1 MKSIQIRNAKI
12 IDGINEFPNISNV
25 YIENGYIREIS
36 IKNKSADL
44 IIDAD
49 GKKLVPGFVDAHI
62 HIESTF
68 ATPLEF
74 SKVAIKN
81 GTLAVIADP
90 HEIANVMGTDGI
102 DMFLKLAEEAL
113 IDVYVAIPSCVP
125 ATEFDTNGAGKLT
138 AKDLSKYV
146 TEDRV
151 VSLGEV
157 MSNYDLIN
165 GDKDLIEKIKK
176 FSSKKIDGHTAGLSE
191 NKLEEY
197 IKAGINNDHES
208 ISANTVEQLVQ
219 LGATPFIRE
228 GSATKNLEDIITGT
242 KDKDILKQCC
252 FCTDDKHL
260 KDLKEFGHINYNVS
274 KSIDLGVDEKI
285 AISMASANAYDHYK
299 IKKKGQ
305 VKEGYIANLV
315 LFDDL
320 YKKADIVI
328 KDGMVVVENGE
339 LIENLKNKKS
349 QYSEFANTVK
359 VNKVHLKE
367 ENWKG
372 KKKCIVLVD
381 KQIVTEISEIDK
393 VEEYNYLAVIE
404 RYGKNGNISFSYI
417 SNYHI
422 CNGAISTTVGHDSHN
437 IIVVGD
443 NVRDMNI
450 AVNALINNHGG
461 YTVVRNGQVT
471 AELPMQF
478 CGEMSVESADE
489 IIKKMDNVMQ
499 ETDKLQINKNIDPL
513 LTLSFISL
521 PVIPKIRLLD
531 TGLFDV
537 LNRKFLEAQFEKEP
551 RSI

>member
-12 IDGINEFPNISNV
+12 IDGINEFPNSSNV

-191 NKLEEY
+191 NKLEKY

-228 GSATKNLEDIITGT
+228 GSATKNLEDIIIGI

-299 IKKKGQ
+299 IKNKGQ

-328 KDGMVVVENGE
+328 RDGMVVVENGE

-359 VNKVHLKE
+359 VNNVHLKE

-461 YTVVRNGQVT
+461 YTVVGNGQVT

-521 PVIPKIRLLD
+521 PVIPKVRLLD

-537 LNRKFLEAQFEKEP
+537 LNRKFLEA
-551 RSI
+551 

>member
-12 IDGINEFPNISNV
+12 IDGVNEFPEISNV
-25 YIENGYIREIS
+25 YIEDGYIREIS
-36 IKNKSADL
+36 SKIKNADL
-44 IIDAD
+44 VIDAD

-113 IDVYVAIPSCVP
+113 IDIYVAVPSCVP

-157 MSNYDLIN
+157 MSNHDLIN
-165 GDKDLIEKIKK
+165 GDKDLKDKIRY
-176 FSSKKIDGHTAGLSE
+176 FSSKRIDGHTAGLTDAE
-191 NKLEEY
+191 LEKY
-197 IKAGINNDHES
+197 ISAGIDNDHES
-208 ISANTVEQLVQ
+208 ISANTVEQLVK

-228 GSATKNLEDIITGT
+228 GSATKNLEDIVTGI
-242 KDKDILKQCC
+242 KDKGMLKQCC

-260 KDLKEFGHINYNVS
+260 KDLKELGHINYNVA
-274 KSIDLGVDEKI
+274 KSSALGVDEKT
-285 AISMASANAYDHYK
+285 AILMASANAYNHYK
-299 IKKKGQ
+299 IKNKGQ
-305 VKEGYIANLV
+305 VKEGYLANLV

-320 YKKADIVI
+320 YKKADTVI
-328 KDGMVVVENGE
+328 KEGMVVVQNGE
-339 LIENLKNKKS
+339 LLEDLKNRKS
-349 QYSEFANTVK
+349 KYNKFENTVK
-359 VNKVHLKE
+359 VKNVNLKE
-367 ENWKG
+367 ENWEG
-372 KKKCIVLVD
+372 KKRCIVLVD

-393 VEEYNYLAVIE
+393 VKEYNYLAVIE

-422 CNGAISTTVGHDSHN
+422 HNGAVSTTVAHDSHN

-443 NVRDMNI
+443 NVKDMNI

-461 YTVVRNGQVT
+461 YTVVRNGKVT
-471 AELPMQF
+471 ADLPMQF
-478 CGEMSVESADE
+478 CGEMSIETADE
-489 IIKKMDNVMQ
+489 IIKKMDNIMQ

-537 LNRKFLEAQFEKEP
+537 LNRKFLEA
-551 RSI
+551 

>member
-12 IDGINEFPNISNV
+12 IDGINEFPNSSNV

-191 NKLEEY
+191 NKLEKY

-228 GSATKNLEDIITGT
+228 GSATKNLEDIIMGI

-328 KDGMVVVENGE
+328 KDGMVAVENGE

-537 LNRKFLEAQFEKEP
+537 LNRKFLEA
-551 RSI
+551 

>member
-12 IDGINEFPNISNV
+12 IDGINEFPNSSNV

-146 TEDRV
+146 TENRV

-228 GSATKNLEDIITGT
+228 GSATKNLEDIITGI

-339 LIENLKNKKS
+339 LIENLKNKKL

-359 VNKVHLKE
+359 VNKVQLKE

-443 NVRDMNI
+443 NVRDMSI

-489 IIKKMDNVMQ
+489 IIKKMDNIMQ

-537 LNRKFLEAQFEKEP
+537 LNRKFLEA
-551 RSI
+551 

>member
-1 MKSIQIRNAKI
+1 M
-12 IDGINEFPNISNV
+12 EFPEISNV
-25 YIENGYIREIS
+25 YIEDGYIREIS
-36 IKNKSADL
+36 SKIKNADL
-44 IIDAD
+44 VMDAD

-74 SKVAIKN
+74 SKIAIKN

-113 IDVYVAIPSCVP
+113 IDIYVAVPSCVP

-138 AKDLSKYV
+138 VKDLSKYV

-157 MSNYDLIN
+157 MSNHDLIN
-165 GDKDLIEKIKK
+165 GDKDLKDKIRY
-176 FSSKKIDGHTAGLSE
+176 FSSKRIDGHTAGLTDTE
-191 NKLEEY
+191 LEKY
-197 IKAGINNDHES
+197 ISAGIDNDHES
-208 ISANTVEQLVQ
+208 IAANTVEQLVK

-228 GSATKNLEDIITGT
+228 GSATKNLEDIVTGI

-260 KDLKEFGHINYNVS
+260 KDLKEFGHINYNVA
-274 KSIDLGVDEKI
+274 KSIALGVDEKT
-285 AISMASANAYDHYK
+285 AILMASANAYNHYK
-299 IKKKGQ
+299 IKNKGQ
-305 VKEGYIANLV
+305 VREGYLANLV

-320 YKKADIVI
+320 YKKADTVI
-328 KDGMVVVENGE
+328 KEGIVVVQNGE
-339 LIENLKNKKS
+339 LLEELKKRKSKYNKFK
-349 QYSEFANTVK
+349 NTVK
-359 VNKVHLKE
+359 VKNVNLKE
-367 ENWKG
+367 ENWEG

-393 VEEYNYLAVIE
+393 VKKYNYLAVIE

-422 CNGAISTTVGHDSHN
+422 HNGAVSTTVAHDSHN

-443 NVRDMNI
+443 NVKDMNI

-461 YTVVRNGQVT
+461 YSVVRNGKVT
-471 AELPMQF
+471 ADLPMQF
-478 CGEMSVESADE
+478 CGEMSIETADE
-489 IIKKMDNVMQ
+489 IIKKMDNIMQ

-537 LNRKFLEAQFEKEP
+537 FNRKFLEA
-551 RSI
+551 